1 MKTKILS
8 TVAMS
13 VLSVLFAQAQVLGY
27 RNGACLAQD
36 GENLYVTSSEHDC
49 FMVMDKA
56 TESVA
61 IFDESSGEWPSQAGE
76 KGSEHFLSVA
86 ARNGEAWM
94 SYGYGQLMHFDGK
107 KIDNVKQISSDG
119 FLHNLIL
126 DSEGKL
132 LATTLNE
139 RIYRFDGNLTPL
151 SAFDFHEDYS
161 LASVQPSQV
170 LDRKGVLW
178 TVLNADLRGTLYRY
192 AEGTGE
198 FVDMGDLR
206 AMAVAE
212 GSEGSIYVYAV
223 NKNNSSVKRRTLSRV
238 EGNTAV
244 IVAEFPEDFPS
255 GIVDMKIDSRNRVW
269 LLARRAIYRYADG
282 QIETFY
288 HHAFTEHEP
297 EHMKLSQI
305 LLDGETAYVCGGY
318 FVGTLDFET
327 NSALHHTMLFKVKG
341 GEVSE
346 ISLGKG
352 TRGTSPS
359 GINTMKGQSDVN
371 ADIIFDLQ
379 GHRLA
384 EAPAKGVFIQNG
396 KKVIY

>member
-1 MKTKILS
+1 MKKTLFFAVLLLGFFS
-8 TVAMS
+8 TTAH
-13 VLSVLFAQAQVLGY
+13 AQVLGY

-36 GENLYVTSSEHDC
+36 DENLYVTSSEHDC
-49 FMVMDKA
+49 FMVMDKS

-61 IFDESSGEWPSQAGE
+61 IFDESSGEWPSQVGE

-94 SYGYGQLMHFDGK
+94 SYGYGHLMHFDGK
-107 KIDNVKQISSDG
+107 KIDNVKQVSSDG
-119 FLHNLIL
+119 ILHNLIL
-126 DSEGKL
+126 DAEGKL

-139 RIYRFDGNLTPL
+139 RIYRFDGNLTPI
-151 SAFDFHEDYS
+151 SSFDFHEDYTS
-161 LASVQPSQV
+161 ASVLTSQV

-192 AEGTGE
+192 AEGAGE

-212 GSEGSIYVYAV
+212 DSEGRLYVYAV
-223 NKNNSSVKRRTLSRV
+223 NKNNSPVKRRTLCRV
-238 EGNTAV
+238 EGNTVV
-244 IVAEFPEDFPS
+244 IVAELPEDFPS
-255 GIVDMKIDSRNRVW
+255 GIVDIKIDSRSRVW

-282 QIETFY
+282 RIETFN
-288 HHAFTEHEP
+288 HHAFTEHKS

-318 FVGTLDFET
+318 FAETLDLET
-327 NSALHHTMLFKVKG
+327 NSALHHTMLFKVKD

-346 ISLGKG
+346 ISLDEG

-359 GINTMKGQSDVN
+359 GINTVKDQSGIT
-371 ADIIFDLQ
+371 AGMIFDLQ
-379 GHRLA
+379 GRRLTQ
-384 EAPAKGVFIQNG
+384 APAKGVFIQNG